1 MATNREKLS
10 NMTNEELA
18 EFFAEYSYC
27 DICPFEYTECSD
39 GEFSCK
45 DVMLKWLEQ
54 ESVE

>member
-54 ESVE
+54 ESEE